1 MYIGGLGK
9 LEMTEEMIN
18 RKFLYVTD
26 TRIRGSL
33 HTKIL
38 SLTLSINKK
47 EVWSFNRERE
57 REGSLET
64 DI

>member
-1 MYIGGLGK
+1 MYIGELGK

-47 EVWSFNRERE
+47 RGVV
-57 REGSLET
+57 
-64 DI
+64 I